1 MIDLSRFAVLS
12 FDCYGTM
19 IDWEAGIFSAL
30 RPILSAHNKRI
41 NDVTLLKMY
50 SELELEAE
58 QKKYVSYREVL
69 QLVVGGF
76 GEKLGF
82 DPSEAEMRSL
92 PESLAAWQ
100 PFPDTVAALRE
111 LKTRYQ
117 LAVIS
122 NIDDDLFADTAPK
135 LGVKFNQ
142 VITAQ
147 QALCYKPC
155 KRIFQIAQDKLGVA
169 PGKWLHVGQSIYHD
183 VIPAQAMGIAAVWVN
198 RPSPREGAG
207 ATKAAAG
214 KPDLEVASLKEL
226 VELVSSSEGQTG
238 RE

>member
-226 VELVSSSEGQTG
+226 VELVSSSEGQPG

>member
-1 MIDLSRFAVLS
+1 MLDLSRFSVLS

-19 IDWEAGIFSAL
+19 IDWEAGIFGAL
-30 RPILSAHNKRI
+30 RPVLAAHGKKV
-41 NDVTLLKMY
+41 NDVTLLKIY

-58 QKKYVSYREVL
+58 QQPYISYGEVL
-69 QLVVGGF
+69 QSVVEGLG
-76 GEKLGF
+76 KRLGF
-82 DPSEAEMRSL
+82 DPSEAELRSL
-92 PESLAAWQ
+92 PESLPAWQ
-100 PFPDTVAALRE
+100 PFSDTVEALRE

-122 NIDDDLFADTAPK
+122 NIDDHLFAGTAPK
-135 LGVKFNQ
+135 LGVEFDQ

-147 QALCYKPC
+147 QARCYKPG
-155 KRIFQIAQDKLGVA
+155 KRIFEIARARLAVP

-198 RPSPREGAG
+198 RPSSREGAG

-214 KPDLEVASLKEL
+214 KPDLEVSSLKEL
-226 VELVSSSEGQTG
+226 VELVSASVRTG
-238 RE
+238 MG

>member
-1 MIDLSRFAVLS
+1 MLDLSRFSVLS

-30 RPILSAHNKRI
+30 RPILAAHNKRV
-41 NDVTLLKMY
+41 NDITVLKMY

-58 QKKYVSYREVL
+58 QQKYVSYREVL
-69 QLVVGGF
+69 QSVVRGF
-76 GEKLGF
+76 GERLGF
-82 DPSEAEMRSL
+82 DPSDAEVRLL

-100 PFPDTVAALRE
+100 PFPDTVGALRE
-111 LKTRYQ
+111 LKTRYK

-122 NIDDDLFADTAPK
+122 NIDDDLFALTAPK
-135 LGVKFNQ
+135 LGVKFDQ

-155 KRIFQIAQDKLGVA
+155 KRIFEIAKGRLGVA
-169 PGKWLHVGQSIYHD
+169 PEKWLHVGQSIYHD
-183 VIPAQAMGIAAVWVN
+183 VIPAQAMGLAAVWVN

-226 VELVSSSEGQTG
+226 VELVSASVGAGTG
-238 RE
+238 

>member
-1 MIDLSRFAVLS
+1 MFDLSKFAVLS

-69 QLVVGGF
+69 QLVVRGF
-76 GEKLGF
+76 GQKLGF

-92 PESLAAWQ
+92 PESLGAWQ

-111 LKTRYQ
+111 L
-117 LAVIS
+117 
-122 NIDDDLFADTAPK
+122 
-135 LGVKFNQ
+135 
-142 VITAQ
+142 
-147 QALCYKPC
+147 
-155 KRIFQIAQDKLGVA
+155 
-169 PGKWLHVGQSIYHD
+169 
-183 VIPAQAMGIAAVWVN
+183 M
-198 RPSPREGAG
+198 
-207 ATKAAAG
+207 
-214 KPDLEVASLKEL
+214 
-226 VELVSSSEGQTG
+226 
-238 RE
+238 

>member
-1 MIDLSRFAVLS
+1 MLDFSRFSVLS

-19 IDWEAGIFSAL
+19 IDWEAGIFSAM
-30 RPILSAHNKRI
+30 RPILAAHNKRV

-58 QKKYVSYREVL
+58 QEPYVSYREVL
-69 QLVVGGF
+69 QAVVRGLGTR
-76 GEKLGF
+76 LGF
-82 DPSEAEMRSL
+82 DPSETEANSL
-92 PESLAAWQ
+92 PESLATWQ
-100 PFPDTVAALRE
+100 PFFDTVAALRE
-111 LKTRYQ
+111 LKTRYK

-122 NIDDDLFADTAPK
+122 NIDDDLFASTAPK
-135 LGVKFNQ
+135 LGVKFDQ

-155 KRIFQIAQDKLGVA
+155 KRIFQIAKSRLGIA
-169 PGKWLHVGQSIYHD
+169 AEKWLHVGQSIYHD
-183 VIPAQAMGIAAVWVN
+183 VIPAQAMGIATVWVN
-198 RPSPREGAG
+198 RPSPRAGAG

-226 VELVSSSEGQTG
+226 VELAI
-238 RE
+238 REVKS

>member
-1 MIDLSRFAVLS
+1 MFDLSKFAVLS

-69 QLVVGGF
+69 QSVVRGF

-122 NIDDDLFADTAPK
+122 NIDDDLFAGTAPK

-183 VIPAQAMGIAAVWVN
+183 VIPAQAVGIAAVWVN

-226 VELVSSSEGQTG
+226 VELVSSSEGS
-238 RE
+238 RAD

>member
-1 MIDLSRFAVLS
+1 MFDLSKFTVLS

-19 IDWEAGIFSAL
+19 IDWEAGIFSAM
-30 RPILSAHNKRI
+30 RPILAAHNKRV

-58 QKKYVSYREVL
+58 QGKYISYREVL
-69 QLVVGGF
+69 QSVVRGF

-92 PESLAAWQ
+92 PESLATWQ

-226 VELVSSSEGQTG
+226 VELVSSSEGQPG

>member
-1 MIDLSRFAVLS
+1 MFDLSKFAVLS

-69 QLVVGGF
+69 QSVVRGC

-155 KRIFQIAQDKLGVA
+155 KRIFQIAQDKLGAA

-198 RPSPREGAG
+198 RPSPRQGAG

>member
-169 PGKWLHVGQSIYHD
+169 PGLWLHVGQSIYHD

>member
-1 MIDLSRFAVLS
+1 MLDLSHFSVVS

-30 RPILSAHNKRI
+30 RPILAAHNKRV
-41 NDVTLLKMY
+41 NDVTLLKIY

-58 QKKYVSYREVL
+58 QGNYVSYREVL
-69 QLVVGGF
+69 QTVVRGLGAR
-76 GEKLGF
+76 LGF
-82 DPSEAEMRSL
+82 DPTEAEVRSL
-92 PESLAAWQ
+92 PESLAGWE
-100 PFPDTVAALRE
+100 PFPDTTAALRE

-122 NIDDDLFADTAPK
+122 NIDDDLFASTAPK
-135 LGVKFNQ
+135 LGVAFDQ

-155 KRIFQIAQDKLGVA
+155 KRIFQIARGRLGVSTEQ
-169 PGKWLHVGQSIYHD
+169 WLHVGQSIYHD

-198 RPSPREGAG
+198 RPSPRAGAG
-207 ATKAAAG
+207 ATKAAEG
-214 KPDLEVASLKEL
+214 KPDLEVASLQAL
-226 VELVSSSEGQTG
+226 VELVG
-238 RE
+238 RV